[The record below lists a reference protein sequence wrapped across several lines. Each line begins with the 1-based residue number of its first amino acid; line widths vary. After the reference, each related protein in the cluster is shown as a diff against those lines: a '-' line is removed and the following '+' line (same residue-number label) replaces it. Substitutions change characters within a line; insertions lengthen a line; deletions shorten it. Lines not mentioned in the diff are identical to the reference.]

1 MEERRKIK
9 FEMILDKRENKKRR
23 MKKKR
28 EKSKLRENTVFEIKQ
43 VIRSKYS

>member
-9 FEMILDKRENKKRR
+9 FEMILDKKENKKRR

-28 EKSKLRENTVFEIKQ
+28 EKSELIENTVFEIKQ